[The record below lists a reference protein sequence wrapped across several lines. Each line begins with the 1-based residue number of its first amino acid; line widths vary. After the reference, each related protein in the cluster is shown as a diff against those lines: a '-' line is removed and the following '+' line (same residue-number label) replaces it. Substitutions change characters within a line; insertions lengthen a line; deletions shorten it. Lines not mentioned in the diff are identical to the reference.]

1 MGKGREWEQE
11 RIYKVVWGNLEVM
24 GYDFYFDC
32 ADSSWVGLPDLSSE
46 NTRHPTKFEFQIKNI
61 FSIIMYHTMFGI

>member
-1 MGKGREWEQE
+1 
-11 RIYKVVWGNLEVM
+11 M

-46 NTRHPTKFEFQIKNI
+46 NTRHPAKFEFQIKNI